1 MKKVSVIMPMY
12 NVEKFVSNSIES
24 VLNQTYSNFEL
35 IIIDDKS
42 TDSSCEIASEY
53 ASKYPNIRLVIN
65 AKNSLVGYSRNV
77 GLLYA
82 EGEYISFIDADDM
95 YRSDYLEKLVNALE
109 ENNVDIA
116 MCKHRQ
122 FVGNKCIG
130 QDNSSGEVR
139 VVDVIEE
146 PQFLNAARGYCWNK
160 VYRREI
166 FDKLRFQTGITFEDI
181 PFTYPAL
188 ILAQKIAYVDEE
200 LYHYRRNIN
209 GITFTNK
216 RIPQRGVL
224 DLYSSAA
231 ELDKN
236 YQLVKQDDKLDKFM
250 RELEHSVLYISALDA
265 SCWVKLPHKDYK
277 RVVNLFAFLAN
288 RKCGLTLEENSY
300 MRLEKGN
307 RMLYFLRLLFLDLI
321 IDKSFST
328 DKTDEEILE
337 EIGII
342 IDTYTDNDE
351 EKEKIKKK

>member
-12 NVEKFVSNSIES
+12 NVEKFVASSIES
-24 VLNQTYSNFEL
+24 VLNQTYPNFEL

-42 TDSSCEIASEY
+42 TDNSYKIASEY
-53 ASKYPNIRLVIN
+53 AAKYPNIKLIIN
-65 AKNSLVGYSRNV
+65 DKNSLVGYSRNI

-95 YRSDYLEKLVNALE
+95 YHREYLERLVNALE

-116 MCKHRQ
+116 MCNHHQ
-122 FVGNKCIG
+122 FVGHIG
-130 QDNSSGEVR
+130 NYRENLTSEVSVID
-139 VVDVIEE
+139 VVEE
-146 PQFLNAARGYCWNK
+146 TKFLNKARGYCWNK

-166 FDKLRFQTGITFEDI
+166 FDKLRFQVGITFEDI

-188 ILAQKIAYVDEE
+188 ILAQKIAFVEAE

-224 DLYSSAA
+224 DLYSSAV

-236 YQLVKQDDKLDKFM
+236 YQLVKRDDKLDEFM

-265 SCWVKLPHKDYK
+265 SCWVRIPHKDYK
-277 RVVNLFAFLAN
+277 RIVNLFAFLAN
-288 RKCGLTLEENSY
+288 RKYGLTLEDNSY
-300 MRLEKGN
+300 MKLEKGN
-307 RMLYFLRLLFLDLI
+307 RVLYFLRLLFLELVL
-321 IDKSFST
+321 DKNFYT

-337 EIGII
+337 EISLI
-342 IDTYTDNDE
+342 IDRYLGNIT
-351 EKEKIKKK
+351 EKEKTKKK